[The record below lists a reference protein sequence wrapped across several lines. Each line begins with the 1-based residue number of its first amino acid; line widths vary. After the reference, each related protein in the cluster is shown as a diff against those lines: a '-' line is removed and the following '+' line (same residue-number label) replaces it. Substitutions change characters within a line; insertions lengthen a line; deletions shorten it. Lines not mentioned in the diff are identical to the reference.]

1 MALLSARPSTRRK
14 SVQIL
19 EVLRGV
25 LGQLT
30 GVVLDLVSGT
40 KKNIFQKIE
49 KETIK

>member
-1 MALLSARPSTRRK
+1 VALLGARPSTRRK

-30 GVVLDLVSGT
+30 GVVLDLVAGT
-40 KKNIFQKIE
+40 KKIFFQKIE
-49 KETIK
+49 KENIK